1 MFGSIRPFSQRYR
14 ALESDEE
21 DEKLG
26 LSSERQQVWAKSRS
40 RYRIV
45 FLGLISVNVAVL
57 LWIAFPIVVEFGR
70 HQKTSLEPQ
79 RILENCKSNPVL
91 WL

>member
-1 MFGSIRPFSQRYR
+1 MFGSIRSFSQRYR

-40 RYRIV
+40 RYRIA
-45 FLGLISVNVAVL
+45 FLGLILVNVVVL
-57 LWIAFPIVVEFGR
+57 LWIEFPIVAEFGR
-70 HQKTSLEPQ
+70 HNKISLEPQ
-79 RILENCKSNPVL
+79 RILDNCKSNPVL